1 MVNYIDKWR
10 FQRNVVIV
18 FFLKFVIVYYWQGWE
33 TSRNLQIC
41 YLMHAWD
48 EKKVVQHMKEV
59 NKVLLSFMFFF
70 QKVMRFIVTKLLL
83 QNLLY
88 APTTIIHVC
97 FFFMGIKIL
106 DFYTRLFVFV
116 LHTIVTYFSC
126 LTRYFYSTRTLIWIY
141 KKRHHSKWVFIISL
155 KHLFVNLKD

>member
-18 FFLKFVIVYYWQGWE
+18 FFFKFVIVYYWQGWE

-48 EKKVVQHMKEV
+48 EKKVVQHMKEA

-70 QKVMRFIVTKLLL
+70 SEGHAFHCDEIVIAKSFICTHY
-83 QNLLY
+83 NY
-88 APTTIIHVC
+88 TC
-97 FFFMGIKIL
+97 MFMGIKIL

>member
-1 MVNYIDKWR
+1 MYID
-10 FQRNVVIV
+10 
-18 FFLKFVIVYYWQGWE
+18 WQGWE

-48 EKKVVQHMKEV
+48 EKKVVQHMKEA

-70 QKVMRFIVTKLLL
+70 QKVMRFIVMKLLL

-88 APTTIIHVC
+88 APTTIIYVC

-116 LHTIVTYFSC
+116 LHTIVSYFSC
-126 LTRYFYSTRTLIWIY
+126 LTRCFYSTRTLIWIY
-141 KKRHHSKWVFIISL
+141 KKKASLQVSFYNFLETFVCQFKRLVNSKN
-155 KHLFVNLKD
+155 K